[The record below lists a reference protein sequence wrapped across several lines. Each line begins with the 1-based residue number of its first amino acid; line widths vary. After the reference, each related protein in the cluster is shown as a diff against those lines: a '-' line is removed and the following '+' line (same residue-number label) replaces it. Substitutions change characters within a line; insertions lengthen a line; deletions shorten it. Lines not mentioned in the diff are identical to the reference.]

1 MIQYERIDRL
11 EGTDINKL
19 NKSKQRM
26 IFHY

>member
-11 EGTDINKL
+11 EGIGINKL

>member
-11 EGTDINKL
+11 EGIDINKL
-19 NKSKQRM
+19 NKSKQHM

>member
-1 MIQYERIDRL
+1 MIQYERIDPL
-11 EGTDINKL
+11 EGIYINKL